1 MFNCL
6 TVLVLLP
13 IEVTTGYLNFVT
25 KKLVDALIDYDI
37 NAKEPELL
45 TALTKPLTSLI
56 IQLDKEVLKSISIGK
71 VNEEVDLRKHVC
83 RNESI
88 LVGNETVDYKI
99 EKCKIINKFTSN
111 TFV

>member
-6 TVLVLLP
+6 TVLILLP

-25 KKLVDALIDYDI
+25 KNIVDSLINYDI

-56 IQLDKEVLKSISIGK
+56 IQLDKEVLKSISIGT
-71 VNEEVDLRKHVC
+71 VNEDVDLRKHVC

-88 LVGNETVDYKI
+88 IIGNQTVDYKI
-99 EKCKIINKFTSN
+99 EKCKTIFL
-111 TFV
+111 